1 MLTPEAA
8 QAVDGV
14 NANYAG
20 DGRPFGSFCVY
31 DSHTPFVV
39 RPLGL
44 FCASACALHA
54 RERRVH
60 SIFTVVHGR
69 AFDTFTVCVYP
80 VKSIDVLLHIIS
92 LVLCG
97 QVVFSPA
104 MASETSIAVVSII
117 YLYCSFGTESPSHI
131 RPQRV

>member
-14 NANYAG
+14 SANDA
-20 DGRPFGSFCVY
+20 DEGRPFGSFCVY

-39 RPLGL
+39 RPLRL

-60 SIFTVVHGR
+60 SIFAVAWTGFPHVHRLRLPGKTHRR
-69 AFDTFTVCVYP
+69 APTYNLSGT
-80 VKSIDVLLHIIS
+80 LR
-92 LVLCG
+92 
-97 QVVFSPA
+97 
-104 MASETSIAVVSII
+104 TSGVPPRDG
-117 YLYCSFGTESPSHI
+117 F
-131 RPQRV
+131 

>member
-1 MLTPEAA
+1 MFLYESEGSTRQSMLTPEAVL
-8 QAVDGV
+8 AVDGV
-14 NANYAG
+14 SANDAG

-60 SIFTVVHGR
+60 SIFAVAWTGFPHVHRLRLPGKTHRR
-69 AFDTFTVCVYP
+69 APTYNLSGTLRT
-80 VKSIDVLLHIIS
+80 SGVLARD
-92 LVLCG
+92 G
-97 QVVFSPA
+97 F
-104 MASETSIAVVSII
+104 
-117 YLYCSFGTESPSHI
+117 
-131 RPQRV
+131 

>member
-1 MLTPEAA
+1 MLTPEAVL
-8 QAVDGV
+8 AVDGV
-14 NANYAG
+14 SANDAG

-60 SIFTVVHGR
+60 SISTVVHGR
-69 AFDTFTVCVYP
+69 DFHTFTVCVYP

-117 YLYCSFGTESPSHI
+117 YL
-131 RPQRV
+131 